1 MKNVHIEDDDIIDD
15 FVQKFIFE
23 LSDMETI
30 RSNSSEMNT
39 QFFEKIID
47 TLENGSYQLWL
58 DIAKKRGTC
67 YSAIF
72 NILNELEEDESK
84 PIYMLFRN
92 KVCKCGKY
100 IVININL
107 VFRYV
112 FERVYNIHVD
122 IYI

>member
-1 MKNVHIEDDDIIDD
+1 MKNVHIENDDIIDD
-15 FVQKFIFE
+15 FVQKSIFE

-30 RSNSSEMNT
+30 RSNSSEMNE
-39 QFFEKIID
+39 QFLKTIIN
-47 TLENGSYQLWL
+47 TLEKGSYRLWL
-58 DIAKKRGTC
+58 DIAKNRGTY

-84 PIYMLFRN
+84 PMYMLFRN
-92 KVCKCGKY
+92 KACKCAKY

-107 VFRYV
+107 VFKYV
-112 FERVYNIHVD
+112 FERVNNID